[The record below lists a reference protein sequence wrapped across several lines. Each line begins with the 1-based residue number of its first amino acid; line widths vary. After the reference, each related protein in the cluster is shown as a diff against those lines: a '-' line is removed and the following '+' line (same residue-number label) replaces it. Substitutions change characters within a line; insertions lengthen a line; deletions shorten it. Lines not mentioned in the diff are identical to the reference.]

1 MGLKILWFSNAP
13 WSQTGYGMQT
23 AQAWWRIQKLGHKVA
38 AIACNYGHE
47 GMPIGF
53 GCNNEETVI
62 WGRGFNAHG
71 VDIIGAHA
79 ANSKADIVI
88 TLYDTWVFNPSVM
101 QQFKWCSWLPVDH
114 DPCPPAVKQVLQA
127 AYRPIAFSKFGEE
140 KLREAGLDPLYVPH
154 GIETSIFK
162 PGNKAEARE
171 KLGLSKYE
179 FLAVMVAANKGQPS
193 RKSFNEVFAAWTAFV
208 KEHDNALLYCHSN
221 PGTENQGENLEG
233 LAKAHGIPQDNLRF
247 ADPYRLLMG
256 YPQEWLARLYQ
267 AADVLVSPSMGEG
280 FGVPI
285 VEAQACGC
293 PVIVGNWTS
302 MPELC
307 FGGWTVTGQPK
318 MTPLLAAQ
326 WIPSINSIAEALR
339 EAYKNKDNE
348 KLRRKALNGAIM
360 YDADTVA
367 RNFWK
372 PALAQIEEDLKPK
385 EFAVKGLVFEDN
397 AA

>member
-1 MGLKILWFSNAP
+1 MTLRILWFSNAP

-101 QQFKWCSWLPVDH
+101 QQFKWCPWLPVDH

-154 GIETSIFK
+154 GIETAIFK
-162 PGNKAEARE
+162 PGDKAKARE
-171 KLGLSKYE
+171 SLGLKDTE
-179 FLAVMVAANKGQPS
+179 FLAVMVAANKGAPS
-193 RKSFNEVFAAWTAFV
+193 RKSFGEVFKAWKMFLNDHPDAV
-208 KEHDNALLYCHSN
+208 LYCHTN
-221 PGTENQGENLEG
+221 PGTENAGENLEG
-233 LAKAHGIPQDNLRF
+233 LAKAEGIPQANLRF

-256 YPQEWLARLYQ
+256 YPQQWLATLYQ
-267 AADVLVSPSMGEG
+267 AADVLLSPSTGEG

-307 FGGWTVTGQPK
+307 FGGWTVTGQAK
-318 MTPLLAAQ
+318 MTPLLANQ
-326 WIPSINSIAEALR
+326 FIPSITSIAGALR
-339 EAYKNKDNE
+339 EAHENKDNE
-348 KLRRKALNGAIM
+348 RLQRKCINGAIV

-385 EFAVKGLVFEDN
+385 PIAVKGLNFEDN